1 LGRFGLELI
10 RTDTTFR
17 LLGLSRNGWVSLGVV
32 VGAGA
37 WLYLRERRG
46 PAAPEPVTVPAGG
59 PEGAREPAEATAD
72 ASEPERPRDEA
83 EPDKAEEDSEPEEPD
98 REPAGQPRPDA

>member
-37 WLYLRERRG
+37 WLYLRELRHR
-46 PAAPEPVTVPAGG
+46 PVDNP
-59 PEGAREPAEATAD
+59 PAEGERSSPAD
-72 ASEPERPRDEA
+72 TTSV
-83 EPDKAEEDSEPEEPD
+83 
-98 REPAGQPRPDA
+98 